1 MLFFNFL
8 KHLTETNTDITIA
21 TSKLSYVYNS
31 LKASY
36 LSGNE
41 SKLSNCTRMNTNFKA
56 RLIEFM
62 LNDKY
67 RKFENTRNIRM
78 KGL

>member
-1 MLFFNFL
+1 MQILLLPLPF
-8 KHLTETNTDITIA
+8 
-21 TSKLSYVYNS
+21 KLSYVYNS

-41 SKLSNCTRMNTNFKA
+41 SKLSNCTRMNINFKA